1 MKVHDYY
8 LALFLTWLYLDL
20 MFPLEKWFDVAYFS
34 GHDGVFMEIKSKKK
48 EKKEET
54 VQSLS
59 KASVEDL

>member
-8 LALFLTWLYLDL
+8 LALFLSWLYL
-20 MFPLEKWFDVAYFS
+20 MFPLEKWFDATYFS

-48 EKKEET
+48 EKKKET